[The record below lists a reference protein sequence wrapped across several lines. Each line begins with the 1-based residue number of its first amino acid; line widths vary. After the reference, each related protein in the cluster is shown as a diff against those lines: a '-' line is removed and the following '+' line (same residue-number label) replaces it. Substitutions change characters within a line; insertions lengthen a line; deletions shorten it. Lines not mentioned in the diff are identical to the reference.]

1 MRPLRPALTF
11 AFFEAAMPLVGLF
24 IGRFVG
30 ARFETPAGVLGG
42 VILLAVA
49 SYMMKEALENEE
61 GDDLSFSSL
70 RAATLAGFGISMDEL
85 AIGFPMG
92 TSGLPI
98 AETIGAIAVQA
109 VMVTYVG
116 VVTGTRLGETLG
128 RRTSRAAGLMAA
140 AAFALLGIYL
150 IAQPGGFYSTR
161 PQFWAM
167 LRGLWSLFLVLG
179 VALGA
184 APAVAA
190 PAVVLA
196 TTTSTQDTGLL
207 DVLVPAF
214 EKASGY
220 HIKTIA
226 VGTGAALAMGERG
239 DADVLLV
246 HAPAAEEAYM
256 AKDRGL
262 SRALVMHNAFI
273 VVGPASDPAHIKG
286 MTTAQEAFAAIARG
300 QAPFVS
306 RADDSGTNIKEL
318 ALWKAA
324 SATPAGAWYIKT
336 GSGMADSL
344 HVASQKAAYTL
355 TDDGTYLSQRAT
367 ISLVP
372 LVDDAKDLRNVYHVI
387 VVKPFAGRVSN
398 EPGGDAFAKFVT
410 SLEGQRIIATY
421 GRERFGRP
429 LFTPDAGKGP

>member
-1 MRPLRPALTF
+1 MPGRRHSTVACPLALTIAAVLRRLF
-11 AFFEAAMPLVGLF
+11 ALTLILGVSLAP
-24 IGRFVG
+24 
-30 ARFETPAGVLGG
+30 TPARAAPGVL
-42 VILLAVA
+42 
-49 SYMMKEALENEE
+49 
-61 GDDLSFSSL
+61 
-70 RAATLAGFGISMDEL
+70 
-85 AIGFPMG
+85 
-92 TSGLPI
+92 
-98 AETIGAIAVQA
+98 
-109 VMVTYVG
+109 
-116 VVTGTRLGETLG
+116 
-128 RRTSRAAGLMAA
+128 
-140 AAFALLGIYL
+140 
-150 IAQPGGFYSTR
+150 
-161 PQFWAM
+161 
-167 LRGLWSLFLVLG
+167 
-179 VALGA
+179 
-184 APAVAA
+184 
-190 PAVVLA
+190 LA

-220 HIKTIA
+220 QVKTIA

-286 MTTAQEAFAAIARG
+286 MATAQEAFAAIARG
-300 QAPFVS
+300 QVPFVS

-324 SATPAGAWYIKT
+324 SVTPAGAWYIKN
-336 GSGMADSL
+336 GSGMADTL

-367 ISLVP
+367 ISLVA
-372 LVDDAKDLRNVYHVI
+372 LVEDASDLRNVYHVI
-387 VVKPFAGRVSN
+387 VVKPLAGRVSN
-398 EPGGDAFAKFVT
+398 EPGGDAFARFVT
-410 SLEGQRIIATY
+410 SPEGQRIIATY
-421 GRERFGRP
+421 GRERFGRA

>member
-1 MRPLRPALTF
+1 MLRRLF
-11 AFFEAAMPLVGLF
+11 AVTLILGASLV
-24 IGRFVG
+24 
-30 ARFETPAGVLGG
+30 ATPA
-42 VILLAVA
+42 
-49 SYMMKEALENEE
+49 
-61 GDDLSFSSL
+61 
-70 RAATLAGFGISMDEL
+70 RAAPSVI
-85 AIGFPMG
+85 
-92 TSGLPI
+92 
-98 AETIGAIAVQA
+98 
-109 VMVTYVG
+109 
-116 VVTGTRLGETLG
+116 
-128 RRTSRAAGLMAA
+128 
-140 AAFALLGIYL
+140 
-150 IAQPGGFYSTR
+150 
-161 PQFWAM
+161 
-167 LRGLWSLFLVLG
+167 
-179 VALGA
+179 
-184 APAVAA
+184 
-190 PAVVLA
+190 LA

-214 EKASGY
+214 ERASGY
-220 HIKTIA
+220 QVKIIA

-273 VVGPASDPAHIKG
+273 VVGPASDRAHIKG
-286 MTTAQEAFAAIARG
+286 MATAQEAFAAIARG

-336 GSGMADSL
+336 GSGMADTL

-367 ISLVP
+367 LALIP
-372 LVDDAKDLRNVYHVI
+372 LVEDATDLRNVYHVV
-387 VVKPFAGRVSN
+387 VVKPLAGRLSN
-398 EPGGDAFAKFVT
+398 EPGGEAFAKFVT
-410 SLEGQRIIATY
+410 SPEGQRIIATY